1 MASAAA
7 DRAKRA
13 ELPAH
18 WDRLERAAEDA
29 AMAVSFW
36 KRRAVEAEEEL
47 GRMRQSLE
55 RLAKAEGTDP
65 ADLREEV
72 KRLRAENTALHS
84 RMQQARKRVQA
95 LLKRVMSLEAES

>member
-7 DRAKRA
+7 DRGKRA

-18 WDRLERAAEDA
+18 WERLERAAEEA
-29 AMAVSFW
+29 AMSVSFW

-47 GRMRQSLE
+47 TRLRQSLE
-55 RLAKAEGTDP
+55 RVASVADDP
-65 ADLREEV
+65 ADLREEA
-72 KRLRAENTALHS
+72 KRLRAENAALHS

-95 LLKRVMSLEAES
+95 LLKRVMTLESET